1 MTTGDLPEAHAE
13 NSRPRDPVDD
23 LADAVLAVPGVAA
36 LHGGLLGEVATYL
49 PGRRVAG
56 IVLDADIGEVHIV
69 ADMSFDLQTV
79 AATVRDTAERI
90 AGRTFAVVVE
100 DIATG
105 PTPTS
110 KEGDAQ

>member
-1 MTTGDLPEAHAE
+1 MTPADLPEARAE
-13 NSRPRDPVDD
+13 HSTPRDPVDE
-23 LADAVLAVPGVAA
+23 LADAVLAVPGVTG

-56 IVLDADIGEVHIV
+56 IVLDADVGEIHIV
-69 ADMSFDLQTV
+69 ADMSSDLQTV

-90 AGRTFAVVVE
+90 AGRPFAVVVE
-100 DIATG
+100 DIAID
-105 PTPTS
+105 PTPTP